1 MGLFDQELLQLSSK
15 LLHMGALVESAIKD
29 SVRALVDRNANL
41 AKAVILRDSEVNAL
55 DVAIDEECVRLIA
68 LRQPKAGDLRFITT
82 AMKVVTDLERMGDL
96 AVNIAQRAAE
106 LVETPPIK
114 PYENIPRMREIA
126 QSMTRDAL
134 DAFVKRDKHLALD
147 VIMRD
152 VRIDDLK
159 KIVLSDLLML
169 MSEQPAGICWCM
181 KVSFVAQY
189 LERIA
194 DHATNIAEM
203 VVYLIEGRIIRH
215 MHSQDVKEGCQP

>member
-1 MGLFDQELLQLSSK
+1 MSLFDQELLQLNGK

-29 SVRALVDRNANL
+29 SVRALIENNTNL
-41 AKAVILRDSEVNAL
+41 ARAVIDRDFEVNSL

-68 LRQPKAGDLRFITT
+68 LRQPKAKDLRFITT

-96 AVNIAQRAAE
+96 AVNVAQRAAE
-106 LVETPPIK
+106 LGETPPMK

-134 DAFVKRDKHLALD
+134 DAFVKRDKQLALD

-152 VRIDDLK
+152 TRIDDLK

-169 MSEQPAGICWCM
+169 MSEQPSGICWCM

-215 MHSQDVKEGCQP
+215 MHSTHINEGC